1 MLAGC
6 HSQRLVVAPLP
17 LPRLLAATPPDSA
30 VAASGLLPPRL
41 VAAGASP
48 GKAVRRPHTVAARRP
63 VFRVRPLAARLVS
76 KHPLAASPAA
86 RHDPRPEHF
95 LPMATLLTIIATLVL
110 GLLVTGIIFAP
121 LPLAIL
127 LGLFALV
134 VLAIDVFAIS
144 FLLDGLEDQR
154 IHRLKRQ

>member
-1 MLAGC
+1 M
-6 HSQRLVVAPLP
+6 
-17 LPRLLAATPPDSA
+17 
-30 VAASGLLPPRL
+30 
-41 VAAGASP
+41 
-48 GKAVRRPHTVAARRP
+48 VAARRLLFRARP
-63 VFRVRPLAARLVS
+63 VAARLVG
-76 KHPLAASPAA
+76 KRPLAASPTT

-95 LPMATLLTIIATLVL
+95 LPMATWLTIIATLVL

-154 IHRLKRQ
+154 LHRLKRQ